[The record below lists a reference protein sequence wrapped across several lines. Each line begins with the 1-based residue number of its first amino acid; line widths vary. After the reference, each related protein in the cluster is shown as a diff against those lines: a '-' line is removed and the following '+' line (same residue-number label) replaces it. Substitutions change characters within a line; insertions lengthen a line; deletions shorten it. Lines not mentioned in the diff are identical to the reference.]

1 MSVLR
6 RVRFPA
12 ELLAGDLPADL
23 RRQAVKLEKAASKLA
38 GEWAALEAR
47 IHVKRDAWLVPH
59 ETVSQNGRALTGRL
73 GRTAYPPSR
82 LPELRDQRDLVEKA
96 EQLFGRL
103 AKWVGEV
110 EQHYRQRQREIAERI
125 NQVIAEWRQAMDW
138 PVEQSVDLHA
148 ARYAVPGLARLLL
161 ERERTRQ
168 DVSVA
173 EQLKHE
179 YEAWQHAARR
189 EQAELTN
196 AIRHEEANE
205 ANARTWAKVWGD
217 KKLLDAHE
225 LLPVDSAAG
234 AHSLEPAVM
243 GPAAAN

>member
-23 RRQAVKLEKAASKLA
+23 RRQAARLEKAVSKLV

-47 IHVKRDAWLVPH
+47 IQAKRDAWLVPH
-59 ETVSQNGRALTGRL
+59 ETVNKNGRALTGRL

-96 EQLFGRL
+96 GELFGRL
-103 AKWVGEV
+103 VQWTSEV
-110 EQHYRQRQREIAERI
+110 EQHYRQRQRETAERI
-125 NQVIAEWRQAMDW
+125 NRVVADWRQAMDW
-138 PVEQSVDLHA
+138 PQAQLVNLQV

-173 EQLKHE
+173 ERLKHE
-179 YEAWQHAARR
+179 YEAWQCLARR
-189 EQAELTN
+189 W
-196 AIRHEEANE
+196 R
-205 ANARTWAKVWGD
+205 RTDCPPRLYKSGR
-217 KKLLDAHE
+217 LL
-225 LLPVDSAAG
+225 
-234 AHSLEPAVM
+234 
-243 GPAAAN
+243 GP